1 MSTPKEEYLMLR
13 EEILQLN
20 TIINSTINFFYVFVS
35 AVLLFAI
42 NQTDSLYVLL
52 TYLIIFPAYAIAL
65 SKAIGTYRIGGY
77 LYVFCE
83 GSDFN
88 WERRNKK
95 LYDFPEFRTFKI
107 ISAFNLPFLFVSSF
121 VTIIFLMKT
130 DWGSINTLW
139 ECSKIVLAI
148 TFYIVQIALII
159 KYRRIGIEEYIKLW
173 ERIKK
178 EESQK

>member
-95 LYDFPEFRTFKI
+95 LYDFPEFRAFKI

-130 DWGSINTLW
+130 DWG
-139 ECSKIVLAI
+139 VL
-148 TFYIVQIALII
+148 THYGMFENSFSNYVLYSPNSSDI

>member
-88 WERRNKK
+88 WERSVNTSDSTYYKW
-95 LYDFPEFRTFKI
+95 TQW
-107 ISAFNLPFLFVSSF
+107 
-121 VTIIFLMKT
+121 IFLQMFT
-130 DWGSINTLW
+130 
-139 ECSKIVLAI
+139 
-148 TFYIVQIALII
+148 
-159 KYRRIGIEEYIKLW
+159 RR
-173 ERIKK
+173 
-178 EESQK
+178 